1 MIDPAAD
8 QFFALLQHL
17 YKITAHSGDF
27 FQRRL
32 HPGFGVEI
40 LGIGA
45 KLGQIIGHLAHIL
58 GDGHFIVI
66 EDNDQVVQC
75 ADVVH
80 ALIDHA
86 AGKGAVADDG
96 NHLAGFPLYF
106 FGTGYTDGRGQG
118 GTPMPG
124 NECITLAFLG
134 RRKA

>member
-1 MIDPAAD
+1 MSEKFLILTPRNLYTLLSGKLEGFRCMQVFSAE
-8 QFFALLQHL
+8 ALRGMKL
-17 YKITAHSGDF
+17 T
-27 FQRRL
+27 RL
-32 HPGFGVEI
+32 F
-40 LGIGA
+40 
-45 KLGQIIGHLAHIL
+45 
-58 GDGHFIVI
+58 I